1 MIVLRNWL
9 CSYSLSG
16 EGGGGAIL
24 RVLEQKYENGQD
36 ILKR

>member
-16 EGGGGAIL
+16 EGGGAIL